1 MKTVKELKDR
11 GCLRG
16 DATLEEVLNPL
27 IEQEDADSEEITF
40 QDGEAG
46 VAEIVSLVK
55 RREAISKGE
64 LVIEKDE
71 ESDDDDDDEEE
82 PSRPELTNAEIIE
95 LCEKLEFACLDKPD
109 LSCNIELAH
118 NLRVFRAHARKDQF
132 QNAKQTS
139 IDTYFAPSK

>member
-1 MKTVKELKDR
+1 M
-11 GCLRG
+11 RG

-95 LCEKLEFACLDKPD
+95 LCEKLEFACL
-109 LSCNIELAH
+109 
-118 NLRVFRAHARKDQF
+118 V
-132 QNAKQTS
+132 QTS
-139 IDTYFAPSK
+139 QT